1 MLTGKGGI
9 SPKPICSEDNA
20 GMLMQEL
27 IKCFKAQ
34 VTQVQD
40 TEYVIN
46 KLQKAI
52 YWLCEVSKDKKNLLI
67 SGNAG
72 SGKSTLAK
80 ALRQM
85 LDKTPYALNTLCI
98 SAKKIGDIYK
108 SREESDSWNRINTA
122 TCKIL
127 FIDDFGMEEDV
138 VVQYGNKTQPMAM
151 LIHNRYDNGLT
162 TIITTNL
169 TAEQMAKKYDDRI
182 MDRLNGYARLP
193 YNHISFRRTM

>member
-1 MLTGKGGI
+1 MDSIIEI
-9 SPKPICSEDNA
+9 SNVK
-20 GMLMQEL
+20 
-27 IKCFKAQ
+27 F
-34 VTQVQD
+34 
-40 TEYVIN
+40 EYVDN
-46 KLQKAI
+46 DN
-52 YWLCEVSKDKKNLLI
+52 VSSVLNDLSLNIERGSFTVIL
-67 SGNAG
+67 GHNG

-151 LIHNRYDNGLT
+151 LIHNRYDSGLT